1 MADETRVNAYIRDIE
16 CMFEDFSHWNE
27 LTEFEK
33 LDHDLEWSIA
43 IQEYWRVIKPAYDHN
58 EMTVEMRKRSEAI
71 VDWLRINREA
81 LEKAH
86 LVTLET
92 KFEHITSS
100 QP

>member
-1 MADETRVNAYIRDIE
+1 MDNVERIE
-16 CMFEDFSHWNE
+16 IHLHSLEGMIEDFSHWNE